1 MFVSD
6 IALCICTVQV
16 TCELE
21 LSSNSLRIK
30 LKSLPRKKEDSEIHQ
45 RSMSLGA
52 AVSFGEEDDMCANS
66 LQPFNLKFKMCLP
79 EPTLTA
85 VDESCTNSSEIQ
97 CPALKATSLSQESG
111 D

>member
-6 IALCICTVQV
+6 IALCMCTVQV

-52 AVSFGEEDDMCANS
+52 AVSFGEEGDMCANS
-66 LQPFNLKFKMCLP
+66 LQPFNLNLPMKFKMCLP

-85 VDESCTNSSEIQ
+85 VDESCTNTGSSE
-97 CPALKATSLSQESG
+97 SLSQESG